1 MPQVVLSYRV
11 KNEKNQVGLH
21 DPKGPRFT
29 NPGLCQIS
37 AMTESKKAA
46 ALIVGAGIAG
56 MQAALDIADA
66 GFPVYLVDRELSI
79 GGRMAQLDKTFP
91 TLDCASCIITP
102 KLVDVGRHPNIQ
114 VLTGSEVSKVEG
126 QSGDF
131 RVTIHHRARYV
142 DLNKC
147 VGCGLCAQ
155 VCPVSV
161 PDPFNS
167 QLSTR
172 QAIYRLFPQ
181 AVPNAF
187 GIQREGRAPCRL
199 ACPARQRVPGFITL
213 VRERRYQDA
222 LQSIKL
228 DNPFPGICGR
238 VCPHPCEAAC
248 NRGEFDEPLNIRA
261 LKRFVADRA
270 YDEKRA
276 PIEPA
281 ATRFD
286 ERVAIVGSGPAG
298 LTAAQDLRLAGYR
311 VCVFEALPFAG
322 GMLQAGIPEFRLP
335 AAIVKR
341 EVQDILDL
349 GVELKLNSRV
359 DDLGQLRQQGFD
371 AVLVAAGAQDGIRL
385 PLEGADLDGVLV
397 STEFLRSLKMGELEA
412 LQRFVQPLGRVL
424 ILGGGSVAVDCARA
438 AVRLGAQSVAMA
450 CLEEK
455 QQMPAHTWDLQAV
468 EAEGIKLH
476 TGRTFKQILGRN
488 RVTGVVC
495 EEVNRFSFDQSG
507 RLQVEEKPNSSH
519 VIEADTVIFAV
530 GQRVESGLFD
540 PIKRTDQGHFAVDPG
555 TWMTSATGVFAA
567 GDAVTGTATVVEAI
581 AAGHRAALSIHRFLH
596 PETGGDNGR
605 KDAIGP
611 WRSLHDLELRSIKK
625 TPEDFKGLRPEPRIN
640 PGEHWPDDRTNGF
653 SETEVRLTE
662 EEALAEAARCLQ
674 CGVCAE
680 CLQCLDACEANA
692 IDHNQRAWDEVL
704 EVGTIILATGFD
716 LFDPLRQPNLGY
728 GKYANVLHSL
738 EIERLLSASGPTSG
752 TIELEGGLAPQDV
765 VFIQCVGSRDKQAGN
780 PYCSRVCC
788 MFTAKQ
794 AHLIRDRFPNAN
806 ITVFYID
813 IRAFG
818 KGFEQFHEHVR
829 HERVRY
835 RRGNVSEVVQ
845 GPNGK
850 LIVRAED
857 TLLGTPVEVHADLV
871 VLAVGLVA
879 RRDAAQTAQRFELQ
893 IGNDGFFL
901 EMDPDLDTNASGV
914 PGVFLAGACQG
925 PKDILDTVAHAK
937 AAAASAMVILARQGH
952 SRAPGSA
959 TGIEISEGSARC

>member
-1 MPQVVLSYRV
+1 M
-11 KNEKNQVGLH
+11 
-21 DPKGPRFT
+21 
-29 NPGLCQIS
+29 
-37 AMTESKKAA
+37 
-46 ALIVGAGIAG
+46 
-56 MQAALDIADA
+56 
-66 GFPVYLVDRELSI
+66 
-79 GGRMAQLDKTFP
+79 
-91 TLDCASCIITP
+91 
-102 KLVDVGRHPNIQ
+102 
-114 VLTGSEVSKVEG
+114 
-126 QSGDF
+126 
-131 RVTIHHRARYV
+131 
-142 DLNKC
+142 
-147 VGCGLCAQ
+147 
-155 VCPVSV
+155 
-161 PDPFNS
+161 
-167 QLSTR
+167 
-172 QAIYRLFPQ
+172 
-181 AVPNAF
+181 
-187 GIQREGRAPCRL
+187 
-199 ACPARQRVPGFITL
+199 
-213 VRERRYQDA
+213 
-222 LQSIKL
+222 
-228 DNPFPGICGR
+228 
-238 VCPHPCEAAC
+238 
-248 NRGEFDEPLNIRA
+248 
-261 LKRFVADRA
+261 
-270 YDEKRA
+270 
-276 PIEPA
+276 
-281 ATRFD
+281 
-286 ERVAIVGSGPAG
+286 
-298 LTAAQDLRLAGYR
+298 
-311 VCVFEALPFAG
+311 
-322 GMLQAGIPEFRLP
+322 
-335 AAIVKR
+335 
-341 EVQDILDL
+341 
-349 GVELKLNSRV
+349 
-359 DDLGQLRQQGFD
+359 
-371 AVLVAAGAQDGIRL
+371 
-385 PLEGADLDGVLV
+385 
-397 STEFLRSLKMGELEA
+397 
-412 LQRFVQPLGRVL
+412 
-424 ILGGGSVAVDCARA
+424 
-438 AVRLGAQSVAMA
+438 
-450 CLEEK
+450 
-455 QQMPAHTWDLQAV
+455 
-468 EAEGIKLH
+468 
-476 TGRTFKQILGRN
+476 
-488 RVTGVVC
+488 
-495 EEVNRFSFDQSG
+495 
-507 RLQVEEKPNSSH
+507 
-519 VIEADTVIFAV
+519 
-530 GQRVESGLFD
+530 
-540 PIKRTDQGHFAVDPG
+540 
-555 TWMTSATGVFAA
+555 
-567 GDAVTGTATVVEAI
+567 
-581 AAGHRAALSIHRFLH
+581 
-596 PETGGDNGR
+596 
-605 KDAIGP
+605 
-611 WRSLHDLELRSIKK
+611 
-625 TPEDFKGLRPEPRIN
+625 
-640 PGEHWPDDRTNGF
+640 
-653 SETEVRLTE
+653 RLTE